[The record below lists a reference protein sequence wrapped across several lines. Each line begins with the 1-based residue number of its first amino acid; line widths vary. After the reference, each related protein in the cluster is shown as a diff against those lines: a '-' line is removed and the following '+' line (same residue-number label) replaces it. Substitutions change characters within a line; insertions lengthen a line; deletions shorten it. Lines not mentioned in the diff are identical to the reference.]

1 MNSKDILS
9 IILKI
14 AENIKYKDSMFNER
28 YLHHMFTSLLQKKQ
42 DLLNLTSLTLKDT
55 ILHPEWPTYKKQ
67 SKIECGKYKKEN
79 NKYIPHKSGTAG
91 FIDFALGDYIDPKIG
106 IEFTLKYSW
115 SKEEITYDFVKLL
128 DKNNPFQ
135 ISISYNIIF
144 RKNQLVKNNK
154 LLNLENAMNNA
165 YSEAIKRLK
174 NNICDKNRNIFFII
188 SEIDKTNERHHW
200 HYSKQNRKFV
210 NGLPII
216 NLKNKLYLEGF

>member
-1 MNSKDILS
+1 MNSKDVLS

-55 ILHPEWPTYKKQ
+55 ILHPEWPTYKEQ
-67 SKIECGKYKKEN
+67 SDITSGRYKKEK

-115 SKEEITYDFVKLL
+115 SKDEITYDFVKLL

-144 RKNQLVKNNK
+144 RKNQLAKNK
-154 LLNLENAMNNA
+154 RLLNLENAMNDA
-165 YSEAIKRLK
+165 YSEAIKRLE
-174 NNICDKNRNIFFII
+174 NNICHKNRNIFFII
-188 SEIDKTNERHHW
+188 SEIDKTNERRHW
-200 HYSKQNRKFV
+200 HYSKQHRKFV

-216 NLKNKLYLEGF
+216 NL